1 MEDYKY
7 GRSYIPDLLLYVKA
21 PPGFFLSIFSSL
33 TCPKKP
39 VFSKH
44 DLLWW
49 KVPASQLLFLKT
61 EKILALL
68 YGGKGHEERPFCDFG
83 PVPSVYQPQAQALL

>member
-1 MEDYKY
+1 MAMEDYKS

-49 KVPASQLLFLKT
+49 KVPARLEWNLLT
-61 EKILALL
+61 N
-68 YGGKGHEERPFCDFG
+68 GR
-83 PVPSVYQPQAQALL
+83 YQPASYYF